1 LAGDTPLTL
10 AIARTVQWVASPGG
24 RSSRVRRITSA
35 TFASASAGMRD
46 GRVLSRSSPSTP
58 ASM

>member
-1 LAGDTPLTL
+1 LAGDTPLAR

-24 RSSRVRRITSA
+24 GSPKVRLITSA
-35 TFASASAGMRD
+35 TFASASAGTRD
-46 GRVLSRSSPSTP
+46 GRVLSRNNPSTP